1 MGPPTIWMRVRQTL
15 GRALR
20 ETAQALDRVAMR
32 ARQHALTDRLIGD
45 DPYRFDDHLSRHRH
59 LFPLIERGKPV
70 ISDDVA
76 YLAPCSTLIGSVRVE
91 AGASI
96 WYKAI
101 LRADQCENGSSF
113 VNSDEVEMKE
123 PFTLDPE
130 RVETSRFTN
139 RDIGGAIYIGEN
151 SNVQDGCIV
160 TSNVNHARIG
170 RGVTIGHMAQI
181 HSATVKDYCLIG
193 MGSIL
198 NENVVVE
205 SESFVAAG
213 AVVESNTNIP
223 SGELWVGH
231 PARKLR
237 DLSPEERQKLHY
249 QANEVRRAFSQN
261 MSPCCY
267 PHQPIVV
274 LSKVRQG
281 CKWTKRRDGT
291 RWQPSRSLGNV

>member
-1 MGPPTIWMRVRQTL
+1 MWKLYATLTQHSGGNDGVLLGVADVSQDIRPCRSVVWLRCFQHDTTGWGLDSSHKDGTNSSRTPEDGKINPSRLLPIIGIRSLVLPVAQILIRTITETMGPPTIWMRVRQTL

-160 TSNVNHARIG
+160 EELRS
-170 RGVTIGHMAQI
+170 VTWHRF
-181 HSATVKDYCLIG
+181 TLP
-193 MGSIL
+193 L
-198 NENVVVE
+198 
-205 SESFVAAG
+205 
-213 AVVESNTNIP
+213 
-223 SGELWVGH
+223 
-231 PARKLR
+231 
-237 DLSPEERQKLHY
+237 
-249 QANEVRRAFSQN
+249 
-261 MSPCCY
+261 
-267 PHQPIVV
+267 
-274 LSKVRQG
+274 
-281 CKWTKRRDGT
+281 
-291 RWQPSRSLGNV
+291 